1 MDNVIEYS
9 EPGHMWGGSEIDL
22 WTRIIEAQP
31 NEEFELDGVTYTQS
45 FVRWEVKQGAEYID
59 KIYNDE
65 HNNIILE
72 NNFINVSTWGES
84 VKLITIEY
92 SSTPGNFDS
101 ETPIIIEG
109 YFEQVD
115 EDGNEG
121 GGKQP
126 GG

>member
-1 MDNVIEYS
+1 MVYN
-9 EPGHMWGGSEIDL
+9 EPGHDWYGSEIEL
-22 WTRIIEAQP
+22 STRIIEAQP

-65 HNNIILE
+65 WSDMYLTNGA
-72 NNFINVSTWGES
+72 FINVSDWGES
-84 VKLITIEY
+84 VNTITIQY
-92 SSTPGNFDS
+92 SSADFDS

-109 YFEQVD
+109 YFQQVD

-126 GG
+126 VG

>member
-1 MDNVIEYS
+1 MDNVVEYS
-9 EPGHMWGGSEIDL
+9 EPGHPFEGSEIDL
-22 WTRIIEAQP
+22 FTRIIEAQP
-31 NEEFELDGVTYTQS
+31 NEEFESDGITYTQS

-59 KIYNDE
+59 KIYNSE
-65 HNNIILE
+65 HNNIVLI
-72 NNFINVSTWGES
+72 NNFINVSDWGES
-84 VKLITIEY
+84 VNTITIEY
-92 SSTPGNFDS
+92 SSANFDS

-115 EDGNEG
+115 GNGNQG